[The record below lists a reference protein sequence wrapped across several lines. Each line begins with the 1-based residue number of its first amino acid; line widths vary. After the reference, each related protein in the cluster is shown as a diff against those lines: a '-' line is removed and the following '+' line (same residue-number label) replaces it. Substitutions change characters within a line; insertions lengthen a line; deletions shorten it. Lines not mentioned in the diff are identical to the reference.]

1 MALIL
6 IDVPLSPFAQKV
18 KIALREKNLPF
29 TIQGTNLTQP
39 DAARMKANPRGEIPA
54 LLDDGAAI
62 WDSSVILEYIEDKWP
77 EPALWPKDPLAR
89 ARARQIEE
97 ICDGP
102 FEAVIFCT
110 TEITAFRRAE
120 GELQA
125 KLLAEAKQTVQ
136 HLFTYLEGELGEQS
150 YFNGASFGRADCAVF
165 PHVMN
170 AKAQRTPPAE
180 GSKLAAWLGRALE
193 RPSVQQTLAEAK
205 AGLGEFKAMAE
216 AYGAAQA
223 KRQYRDYRLEWML
236 QAGGLQVIQEG
247 LAKGNIRFGGL
258 AS

>member
-1 MALIL
+1 MTLTL

-18 KIALREKNLPF
+18 KLALREKNIPF
-29 TIQGTNLTQP
+29 EIRNTNLTEA
-39 DAARMKANPRGEIPA
+39 DGARLKANPRGEIPA
-54 LLDDGAAI
+54 LLDGDAAV
-62 WDSSVILEYIEDKWP
+62 WDSTIILEYIEEKWP
-77 EPALWPKDPLAR
+77 EPALWPKNPLAR

-110 TEITAFRRAE
+110 TEVTAFRRAE

-125 KLLAEAKQTVQ
+125 AILGAAKQTIQ
-136 HLFTYLEGELGEQS
+136 QLFAYLEEQLGDAP

-180 GSKLAAWLGRALE
+180 GSKLAAWLARALE

-216 AYGAAQA
+216 AYGSARA
-223 KRQYRDYRLEWML
+223 KRQYRDFRLEWML
-236 QAGGLQVIQEG
+236 QAGGLPVIQDG

-258 AS
+258 V